1 MITHE
6 KHLAQFL
13 FTLNT
18 INSSYHQFFINIV
31 NYGTELCPSLPCS
44 QNIRHWWEWGRIQRG
59 NLVKIYVRLATVAL
73 NEQVKDQQDSRQK
86 SSCGQL
92 WEGKQR
98 SDYFSM

>member
-31 NYGTELCPSLPCS
+31 NYGTELSPPYPAPKISDAGG
-44 QNIRHWWEWGRIQRG
+44 NGEGYRG
-59 NLVKIYVRLATVAL
+59 AT
-73 NEQVKDQQDSRQK
+73 S
-86 SSCGQL
+86 
-92 WEGKQR
+92 
-98 SDYFSM
+98 